1 MWNEMDDLKGNVRE
15 VLRKKSPLVIAFS
28 GGVDSSLLAAIA
40 EEAIPGQ
47 VRYILLDSPVVP
59 RRAVADA
66 LRVAQEIGIDCEVV
80 PFPILQNEA
89 FCRNP
94 KDRCAICKRDSSRIF
109 RERAAGAAIADGAN
123 LSDLREYR
131 PGLAVADEEGVVHPF
146 IEAGVDKAGIRE
158 MARQCNLS
166 FWNKPSNACLAT
178 RIPYDE
184 PITPEKLRMIEEG
197 EEFLSECGFSQLRL
211 RVHGDIARIEVPED
225 EFLDLISC
233 REKITD
239 AFRRLGFHY
248 VTLDLMG
255 YRSGSMDE
263 GS

>member
-1 MWNEMDDLKGNVRE
+1 MRGADLKSNLKD
-15 VLRKKSPLVIAFS
+15 VLKKKSPLVIAFS

-40 EEAIPGQ
+40 KETIPGR
-47 VRYILLDSPVVP
+47 VRYILLDSPIVP

-66 LRVAQEIGIDCEVV
+66 LRVAQEIGIDCELV

-94 KDRCAICKRDSSRIF
+94 KERCAICKRESSRIF

-123 LSDLREYR
+123 VSDLGEYR
-131 PGLAVADEEGVVHPF
+131 PGLAVADEEGVLHPF
-146 IEAGVDKAGIRE
+146 IEAGIDKPGIRE
-158 MARQCNLS
+158 MARECNLS

-184 PITPEKLRMIEEG
+184 PITPQKLRMIEEG
-197 EEFLSECGFSQLRL
+197 EDILSELGFSQLRL

-225 EFLDLISC
+225 ELLDLIAC

-239 AFRRLGFHY
+239 AFRRLGFLY

-263 GS
+263 KS